1 MPQEGFKR
9 KLTAIL
15 SADVEGYSW
24 LMGEDENASRLLAEL
39 PLSEKLSIAVL
50 AFNNLSN
57 DPEQE
62 ILRDGFA
69 ENIINLL
76 AKISEIY
83 IIARDSS

>member
-1 MPQEGFKR
+1 
-9 KLTAIL
+9 
-15 SADVEGYSW
+15 
-24 LMGEDENASRLLAEL
+24 MGEDENASRLLAEL

-76 AKISEIY
+76 AKIPEIY
-83 IIARDSS
+83 IIARNSSWREEYTLD